1 MKGIIVGGGIIGLS
15 IARELNKLGYE
26 ITILEKNLLGRGA
39 SWTAGGMLAPQAE
52 GLTGDFLNF
61 SVESREMYKEFVQ
74 QIEKE
79 TGHEV
84 SYYECGIVCPA
95 FSEKE
100 MENLSKRVDYY
111 NKLGLESKILTR
123 QEILDMGFKIS
134 NFVIGGA
141 FFPQDKQVDN
151 RKLVVSLVKY
161 VKNSN
166 ITVKELTEVK
176 FIEVNNGV
184 FQRVVT
190 SNGAFEADFCILAA
204 GAWSG
209 EIEPIK
215 VFPIK
220 GQMLSFKTKIK
231 NEISKILYSS
241 RAYIIPRK
249 DSNLVVVGA
258 TQENVFF
265 KEGNTVSGIFL
276 LLKGLL
282 ETLPYTKDYEIT
294 EIWYGFRPA
303 TPDGLPILG
312 KSEIKNLYYATG
324 HYRNGILLTPITAKL
339 ITQLIHKGEE
349 SPYLKMFDFS
359 RFHIKEE

>member
-1 MKGIIVGGGIIGLS
+1 MKGIIIGGGVIGLS

-26 ITILEKNLLGRGA
+26 ITILEKNVLGRGA
-39 SWTAGGMLAPQAE
+39 SWAAGGMLAPQAE
-52 GLTGDFLNF
+52 GLTGDFLKF
-61 SVESREMYKEFVQ
+61 SVESREIYKNFVQ
-74 QIEKE
+74 ELERE
-79 TGHEV
+79 TGYDV
-84 SYYECGIVCPA
+84 SYYECGIVYLA

-100 MENLSKRVDYY
+100 MENLSKRADYY
-111 NKLGLESKILTR
+111 NSLDLESKILSR
-123 QEILDMGFKIS
+123 QEIMDMGIKIS
-134 NFVIGGA
+134 NLVVGGA

-151 RKLVVSLVKY
+151 RKLVMSLVKY
-161 VKNSN
+161 VKSSN
-166 ITVKELTEVK
+166 ITVKEFTEVK
-176 FIEVNNGV
+176 FIEADNGM
-184 FQRVVT
+184 FQRVIT
-190 SNGAFEADFCILAA
+190 NNGSFEADFCILAA

-220 GQMLSFKTKIK
+220 GQMLSFKTKRK
-231 NEISKILYSS
+231 GEIQKILYSS

-282 ETLPYTKDYEIT
+282 ETLPSTKDYEIT
-294 EIWYGFRPA
+294 ETWYGFRPA
-303 TPDGLPILG
+303 TPDGFPILG

-324 HYRNGILLTPITAKL
+324 HYRNGILLAPITAKL
-339 ITQLIHKGEE
+339 LTDLIHKEEE
-349 SPYLKMFDFS
+349 SAYLKMFDFR
-359 RFHIKEE
+359 RFHIEG

>member
-1 MKGIIVGGGIIGLS
+1 LKGIIIGGGIIGLS

-39 SWTAGGMLAPQAE
+39 SWAAGGMLAPQAE
-52 GLTGDFLNF
+52 GLVGALLSF
-61 SVESREMYKEFVQ
+61 SIESREMYKDFVQ
-74 QIEKE
+74 QLEKE

-95 FSEKE
+95 FSEEE
-100 MENLSKRVDYY
+100 MENLSERVEYY
-111 NKLGLESKILTR
+111 NELGLESKILTR
-123 QEILDMGFKIS
+123 QEILDMGIKIS

-141 FFPQDKQVDN
+141 FFPQDRQVDN
-151 RKLVVSLVKY
+151 RKLVISLVKY

-166 ITVKELTEVK
+166 MTVKEFTEVK
-176 FIEVNNGV
+176 FIETDDGV
-184 FQRVVT
+184 FQRVIT
-190 SNGAFEADFCILAA
+190 NNGTFEADFCILAA

-215 VFPIK
+215 VYPIK
-220 GQMLSFKTKIK
+220 GQMLSFKTKTK
-231 NEISKILYSS
+231 NEISKILYSN

-249 DSNLVVVGA
+249 DSNLVIVGA

-265 KEGNTVSGIFL
+265 KEGNTVSGTFSL
-276 LLKGLL
+276 LEGLL
-282 ETLPYTKDYEIT
+282 ETLPSTKDYEIT
-294 EIWYGFRPA
+294 ETWYGFRPA
-303 TPDGLPILG
+303 TPDSLPILG

-339 ITQLIHKGEE
+339 ITQLIHKEEE
-349 SPYLKMFDFS
+349 SPYLKIFGFS
-359 RFHIKEE
+359 RFHIEE